1 MIYTEERKLK
11 DKKIDKAIEIL
22 KTEFIGIDEQIEG
35 ILNNLRT
42 WYLYPELQSR
52 PLVISLWGLTGVG
65 KTCIVKRIAELLDI
79 EKDLV
84 YFNFAE
90 IGECTSWEVENKLEE
105 ELSNDKSNRMFVY
118 DEFQYAATLNAM
130 GEEKDKKSGLKPFWE
145 LLDNGQIHKRDN
157 FWAVRQLNQL
167 LRYIFKINDFKRME
181 IVNGKWV
188 NVEECLKGFN
198 SYEQSKFQTAFRCK
212 DSQYSDNDPTDDDEE
227 DAPNYGMESSWEA
240 RIDDALNNNTG
251 EFFIKETYLDK
262 LIALCDQNDHKV
274 SDEIEFYRK
283 LCKMNIEEIID
294 VIDSACEKAS
304 KGYDLDFKDSVIFV
318 IGNLDEAYQMA
329 LDVDPDMSPD
339 QFHKATKNITIVDIK
354 KSLQKRFRNE
364 QIARLGNIH
373 MIYPSFNTKS
383 FREIIKLSLNQ
394 YAKDVADLTGYTL
407 TYEESL
413 VDIIYKDAVFPTHG
427 TRPIF
432 SSIHEIVKTKFPV
445 IVHEIAQLGDKEN
458 VGSDLTINYSYKNR
472 RMIVNVIDGDKT
484 IWTKKFKL
492 NLRIESLR
500 ENTKDESQCLVATHE
515 SGHFVMYAKLFG
527 EMPEKLCSKT
537 ADSESGGFMMH
548 STDDDGEF
556 ESRKVLMD
564 RIKVMLGG
572 YVAEKYV
579 FGNNNATVGS
589 ENDLRRATTL
599 ASRIVRDFGMC
610 DTLGCSMT
618 TYVAEDISV
627 NNNGYIMLDDR
638 LEVTNKNIRAIID
651 QCYSEVYATFKN
663 EHWKNMLK
671 ESALYLSKH
680 STMPKKKMKEIYNN
694 VPKNVRKC
702 DKDDSFYR
710 NKLQEL

>member
-11 DKKIDKAIEIL
+11 DKKIDNAIEVL

-90 IGECTSWEVENKLEE
+90 IGECSSWEIENKLEE

-157 FWAVRQLNQL
+157 FWVVRQMNTL

-188 NVEECLKGFN
+188 NAEECLRGFN
-198 SYEQSKFQTAFRCK
+198 SYEQSKFQTAFRF
-212 DSQYSDNDPTDDDEE
+212 DNGEEKEELIRPTSHSGASIEFDEE
-227 DAPNYGMESSWEA
+227 RPEA
-240 RIDDALNNNTG
+240 NENG
-251 EFFIKETYLDK
+251 EFFIKEAYLDK
-262 LIALCDQNDHKV
+262 LIALCDQNEHKV
-274 SDEIEFYRK
+274 SDEIDFYRK
-283 LCKMNIEEIID
+283 LCKMNIEQIIETID
-294 VIDSACEKAS
+294 VACEKAS

-339 QFHKATKNITIVDIK
+339 QFHKATKAITIVDIK

-373 MIYPSFNTKS
+373 MIYPSFSSKS
-383 FREIIKLSLNQ
+383 FREIIKLSLRR
-394 YAKDVADLTGYTL
+394 YAEDVMKLTGYKL

-413 VDIIYKDAVFPTHG
+413 VDIIYKDSVFPTHG

-432 SSIHEIVKTKFPV
+432 SSIHEIVKSKFPI
-445 IVHEIAQLGDKEN
+445 IVHGIAQKEDNIDKN
-458 VGSDLTINYSYKNR
+458 LTINYSYRNR
-472 RMIVNVIDGDKT
+472 RMVVNVFDSKNSVIYTD
-484 IWTKKFKL
+484 KFKL
-492 NLRIESLR
+492 NLRVEGLR

-556 ESRKVLMD
+556 ESREVLMN

-572 YVAEKYV
+572 YVAERFV
-579 FGNNNATVGS
+579 FGANNATVGS

-599 ASRIVRDFGMC
+599 ASRIVREFGMC
-610 DTLGCSMT
+610 DTLGCTMT
-618 TYVAEDISV
+618 TYVNEDIAV

-638 LEVTNKNIRAIID
+638 LEVTNKNIRAIIE
-651 QCYSEVYATFKN
+651 QCYTEVYATFKN
-663 EHWKNMLK
+663 EHWKKMLK

-694 VPKNVRKC
+694 VPKDVRKT
-702 DKDDSFYR
+702 DKNDSFYR
-710 NKLQEL
+710 DKLMEL

>member
-1 MIYTEERKLK
+1 MIYTEERRLK
-11 DKKIDKAIEIL
+11 DKKIDNAIKVL

-90 IGECTSWEVENKLEE
+90 IGECSSWEIENKLEE

-118 DEFQYAATLNAM
+118 DEFQYAATLDAM
-130 GEEKDKKSGLKPFWE
+130 GAEKDKKSGLKPFWE

-157 FWAVRQLNQL
+157 FWVVRQMNTL

-188 NVEECLKGFN
+188 NADECLRGFN
-198 SYEQSKFQTAFRCK
+198 SYEQNKFQTAFRFENGEGK
-212 DSQYSDNDPTDDDEE
+212 DDSFKPTSHLGSIIEFEE
-227 DAPNYGMESSWEA
+227 EERPEA
-240 RIDDALNNNTG
+240 NENG
-251 EFFIKETYLDK
+251 EFFIKEAYLDK

-274 SDEIEFYRK
+274 SDEIDFYRK
-283 LCKMNIEEIID
+283 LCKMNIEEIIETID
-294 VIDSACEKAS
+294 VACEKAS

-339 QFHKATKNITIVDIK
+339 QFHKATKAITIVDIK

-373 MIYPSFNTKS
+373 MIYPSFDSKS
-383 FREIIKLSLNQ
+383 FREIIKLSLRQ
-394 YAKDVADLTGYTL
+394 YAEDVMKLTGYKL

-413 VDIIYKDAVFPTHG
+413 VDIIYKDSVFPTHG

-432 SSIHEIVKTKFPV
+432 SSIHEIVKSKFPI
-445 IVHEIAQLGDKEN
+445 IVHGIAQIEKNIDK
-458 VGSDLTINYSYKNR
+458 DLTINYSYRNR
-472 RMIVNVIDGDKT
+472 RMIVNVFDSKNQNIYN
-484 IWTKKFKL
+484 KKFKL
-492 NLRIESLR
+492 NLRVEGLR
-500 ENTKDESQCLVATHE
+500 ENTKDESQCLVGTHE

-548 STDDDGEF
+548 STDDEGEF
-556 ESRKVLMD
+556 ESREVLMN

-572 YVAEKYV
+572 YVAERFV
-579 FGNNNATVGS
+579 FGVNNATVGS

-599 ASRIVRDFGMC
+599 ASRIVREYGMC
-610 DTLGCSMT
+610 DTLGCTTS
-618 TYVAEDISV
+618 TYVREDVGI

-638 LEVTNKNIRAIID
+638 LEVTNKNIRAILE
-651 QCYSEVYATFKN
+651 QCYNDVYKTFEN

-694 VPKNVRKC
+694 VPKDVRKT
-702 DKDDSFYR
+702 DKNDSFYR
-710 NKLQEL
+710 DKLMEL